1 MKWIKDMK
9 ENGKPW
15 QDFISGLK
23 LNTKAVDSDTVM
35 VTDCFSIY
43 LQIMASDKTN
53 SILAEESYSQ
63 NNITI
68 LNEKATPRLKRTN
81 HTLRSLDP
89 LKQVV

>member
-1 MKWIKDMK
+1 MKWIKDMM

-35 VTDCFSIY
+35 ITDCFSIY
-43 LQIMASDKTN
+43 LQKMALDQTN
-53 SILAEESYSQ
+53 PLCAEEGYSQ
-63 NNITI
+63 HNITH

-81 HTLRSLDP
+81 HTLRSLAP